1 MIFQEQEKA
10 LEQIGRAE
18 WESVLSALR
27 KGIVPAQE
35 RWMSYDSSVGLF
47 SPSGFSIDYFYSEFI
62 NDILRNVR
70 RGNIDY
76 CFHLYQVIDLLSYE
90 PEMDISWMPEE
101 KMFACFMVI
110 TEQQTKA

>member
-1 MIFQEQEKA
+1 MTLKEQEKV

-18 WESVLSALR
+18 WESVLLSLR
-27 KGIVPAQE
+27 KGISPARK
-35 RWMSYDSSVGLF
+35 RWMSYDSSVDLF

-101 KMFACFMVI
+101 KMFACFMVK
-110 TEQQTKA
+110 TEQQTKV